1 LRRSAKCP
9 ATRPTALVRSLYN
22 RDLGGKGPITCCRI
36 CSRRG
41 RCHVELAVITIEN
54 PHGAV
59 KQTPITERATMG
71 YIINL
76 TILLKGLF
84 QGLHSERQAVRR
96 VIMADSID
104 TVVDAYEQ
112 SGERAQRHRD
122 IDESVPHPSC
132 IFSPGHRRKRL
143 QEIFRLIE
151 IYVLHRGMQHK
162 VGHGHSEGP
171 GLHAV
176 FPRSPNN
183 RLAWLPYA
191 SPGPISLLHMLL
203 DPHPTRSSIP
213 RFMPFVSA

>member
-1 LRRSAKCP
+1 
-9 ATRPTALVRSLYN
+9 
-22 RDLGGKGPITCCRI
+22 
-36 CSRRG
+36 
-41 RCHVELAVITIEN
+41 
-54 PHGAV
+54 
-59 KQTPITERATMG
+59 MG

-171 GLHAV
+171 GLHA
-176 FPRSPNN
+176 FHLDL
-183 RLAWLPYA
+183 RLTTEAIPSSAISGIESALVND
-191 SPGPISLLHMLL
+191 STTTTPGVGIE
-203 DPHPTRSSIP
+203 
-213 RFMPFVSA
+213 